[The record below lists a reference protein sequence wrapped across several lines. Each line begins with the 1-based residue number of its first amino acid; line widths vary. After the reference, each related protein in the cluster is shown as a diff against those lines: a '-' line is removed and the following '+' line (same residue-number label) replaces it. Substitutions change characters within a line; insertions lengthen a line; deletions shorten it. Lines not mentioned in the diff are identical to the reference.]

1 MKITSILSFLLLA
14 SPLAHAGEKAKADA
28 IAHGKTKFMTCAA
41 CHGQDGKGLKL
52 GPTMMMA
59 PGYKGSK
66 VVDADP
72 ELFALVLLK
81 GIKKEGTEYAGVMAA
96 MEAVLNDKDLAG
108 VMTYIRNDFSE
119 KKDLVTEKQVA
130 QWRAKYK
137 DRKEQ
142 VTRSEITEFLKNTED
157 AAKKEKK

>member
-1 MKITSILSFLLLA
+1 MKITSFLSLLLLS
-14 SPLAHAGEKAKADA
+14 SPLALADDKAAA
-28 IAHGKTKFMTCAA
+28 IKHGKSKFMMCSA

-66 VVDADP
+66 VVDGDP

-81 GIKKEGTEYAGVMAA
+81 GIKKEGTEYAGMMAGLGPA
-96 MEAVLNDKDLAG
+96 MTDKDLAG

-119 KKDLVTEKQVA
+119 KKDLITEKQVA
-130 QWRAKYK
+130 EWRAKYK
-137 DRKEQ
+137 DRSET
-142 VTRSEITEFLKNTED
+142 VTRKEITEFLKKSEE
-157 AAKKEKK
+157 AAKKEEKK